1 MDPDEIFAAL
11 DTLPALL
18 QRTLDGL
25 CDADGRRRSGAG
37 GFAVVE
43 HAWHLADLEAEG
55 FGVRIARLLHEDD
68 PELSDFDG
76 AGVARARGYLELDP
90 VDGLWRFQQARA
102 ANLATLGML
111 APAVRERSGRQ
122 DGVGRV
128 SLADLPRLM
137 LAHDRSHAGE
147 LAGLLGEILPGHPA
161 LAALRAFGRDAA
173 PASAQVA

>member
-18 QRTLDGL
+18 QLAVDGL
-25 CDADGRRRSGAG
+25 SDADCRRRPDAS

-68 PELSDFDG
+68 PQLPDFDG
-76 AGVARARGYLELDP
+76 AGAARERRYLELDP

-102 ANLATLGML
+102 ANLATLGAL

-122 DGVGRV
+122 EGVGRV
-128 SLADLPRLM
+128 SIGDLPRLM
-137 LAHDRSHAGE
+137 LAHDRSHASE
-147 LAGLLGEILPGHPA
+147 LADLLGEIAPGHPA
-161 LAALRAFGRDAA
+161 LAALRAFGREAA
-173 PASAQVA
+173 PASTKVA